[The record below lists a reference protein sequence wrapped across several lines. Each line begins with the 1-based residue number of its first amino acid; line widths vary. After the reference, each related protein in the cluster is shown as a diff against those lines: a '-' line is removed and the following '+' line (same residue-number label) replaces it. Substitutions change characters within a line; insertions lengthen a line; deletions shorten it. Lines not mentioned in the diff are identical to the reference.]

1 MTTPET
7 SNNESSPAME
17 HTSITKMALFALLLA
32 FSLKLVS
39 QLAVFMFRS
48 WLAFCVFYTVVDLY
62 SKKRYFV
69 KFMKKFPLYTMF
81 YAVNKNKST
90 VNKNLNSK

>member
-1 MTTPET
+1 
-7 SNNESSPAME
+7 ME
-17 HTSITKMALFALLLA
+17 HTSITKMVFFALLLA

-62 SKKRYFV
+62 SKKRHFV

-81 YAVNKNKST
+81 YAINKNKST